1 MRIHNLFI
9 FQGRA
14 MSWEEG
20 GFSDRIMEY
29 FHLFY
34 DMLSAT

>member
-1 MRIHNLFI
+1 MFI

-14 MSWEEG
+14 LSWEEG
-20 GFSDRIMEY
+20 GISGRRMEY

-34 DMLSAT
+34 AILSAT